1 MRIDHS
7 FQNGLIYLFIIPS
20 FLTVKKNLW
29 VGVFKMR
36 KSLFLPYQYPFYKKC
51 DSEAMKDSQ
60 TKIFGK

>member
-1 MRIDHS
+1 MVGDFGTSGNPGR
-7 FQNGLIYLFIIPS
+7 PS
-20 FLTVKKNLW
+20 EFAPVKKNLW

-36 KSLFLPYQYPFYKKC
+36 KFLFLPYQYPFYKKC